1 MRTDQAYI
9 RRLKAAAL
17 VSAALHG
24 VALAGAMTML
34 PNRMGPG
41 PAPEPEPLVLNL
53 MEEDERMIRQV
64 VASITPADAPPEDAR
79 LIARENTMA
88 ADQQLRD
95 GEQPGPAAEVEA
107 RVETLARTAA
117 EPQPVAP
124 PPAPPPEQDA
134 ASLPEPRPTTEAT
147 PTPARPETPQVAAIP
162 PAPEVEQSVRPP
174 QVERMQMAQA
184 KPVAETPRQDAPSKS
199 RGALNNRVIN
209 KGFAS
214 YEAIQDEAAAYLEQV
229 KARVEKE
236 WREALL
242 LRYSGVL
249 PRSVNVDCEIAADG
263 RLVSV
268 TYAETPEDRLFGSIC
283 LDAIRRAG
291 PFPPFNFEVP
301 EIYRNQ
307 NLEIRW
313 HFNFL

>member
-1 MRTDQAYI
+1 
-9 RRLKAAAL
+9 
-17 VSAALHG
+17 
-24 VALAGAMTML
+24 ML
-34 PNRMGPG
+34 PARLGPG

-53 MEEDERMIRQV
+53 REEDERMIRQV
-64 VASITPADAPPEDAR
+64 VEAVTPADTPPEDAR
-79 LIARENTMA
+79 LIARENTTA

-95 GEQPGPAAEVEA
+95 GAQDGPAAEIEA
-107 RVETLARTAA
+107 RVETLARTAN
-117 EPQPVAP
+117 EPQSVTPTPTPQPMPKPEVEPVAP
-124 PPAPPPEQDA
+124 P
-134 ASLPEPRPTTEAT
+134 TTTAT
-147 PTPARPETPQVAAIP
+147 PTPEKPDVPQVAAAP
-162 PAPEVEQSVRPP
+162 PALEPDQAKRPP
-174 QVERMQMAQA
+174 QVERMQVAQA
-184 KPVAETPRQDAPSKS
+184 KPVVEAPRQEAPSKS